1 MWGYQGKA
9 LGRLICLGWL
19 ALKLLNEQTCRI
31 SSVKFQILQDRP
43 LIMFFVRRFEV
54 FFNMFIVFFPV
65 VVYEFGAET

>member
-1 MWGYQGKA
+1 
-9 LGRLICLGWL
+9 
-19 ALKLLNEQTCRI
+19 
-31 SSVKFQILQDRP
+31 LQDRP